1 MIASTR
7 GALVLRLFNE
17 HYERVYWFARRSVD
31 TSTAEDV
38 AQEVFVRLLRIVDL
52 EERVVTCSYLIKVA
66 DNLIKR
72 RHKQKVQHDR
82 FAGVQASPTAAY
94 QARTAEEPVEGKCTG
109 ALGHL
114 SDTEQAA
121 LRLIVCEGLSYE
133 AAALALDVKV
143 STVNNWKFRGIQKL
157 RLVADG
163 SRVGSL
169 AG

>member
-31 TSTAEDV
+31 APTAEDV
-38 AQEVFVRLLRIVDL
+38 AQEVFVRLLRIIDL
-52 EERVVTCSYLIKVA
+52 EERIVTCSYLIKVA

-72 RHKQKVQHDR
+72 RHKQKVQLER
-82 FAGVQASPTAAY
+82 FAGTQCEPKVLP
-94 QARTAEEPVEGKCTG
+94 RVVEEQVEGKCTG
-109 ALGHL
+109 AMGRLT
-114 SDTEQAA
+114 DTEQAA

-133 AAALALDVKV
+133 AAARALDVKV

-163 SRVGSL
+163 TQIGSL